1 MERSAAI
8 KLAVLEASKVLGV
21 SGFDVEGARYNQDKW
36 LITLSF
42 QRTEQVEVSLN
53 QMFGISPDQ
62 TTRLARVYKVIEVP
76 DVAELDK
83 NGHHLDEREY
93 VIRNPD

>member
-8 KLAVLEASKVLGV
+8 TLALLQASKVLGV
-21 SGFDVEGARYNQDKW
+21 SGFDVEGARYHQGKW
-36 LITLSF
+36 LITVSF
-42 QRTEQVEVSLN
+42 QRTERVEVSLN
-53 QMFGISPDQ
+53 QMFGVSPDQ

-83 NGHHLDEREY
+83 DGHPLDEREY

>member
-1 MERSAAI
+1 MERSVAITVALLQAA
-8 KLAVLEASKVLGV
+8 KVFGE
-21 SGFDVEGARYNQDKW
+21 SGFDLEGARYHQGKW

-42 QRTEQVEVSLN
+42 QRTERVEVSLN

-76 DVAELDK
+76 AVAEVDK
-83 NGHHLDEREY
+83 DGCPLDEREY